1 MVCNTKNDINFTSGK
16 KQGILLLEIDKKEY
30 IILKSFRKLLRQIS
44 RRPQY
49 NQSRESQRSRGN
61 ALEEIDQELDISGS
75 IGTIPK

>member
-16 KQGILLLEIDKKEY
+16 KQGILLLEIDKKEC

-49 NQSRESQRSRGN
+49 NQSRES
-61 ALEEIDQELDISGS
+61 
-75 IGTIPK
+75 

>member
-44 RRPQY
+44 QSPQY
-49 NQSRESQRSRGN
+49 NQRRESQRSRAN
-61 ALEEIDQELDISGS
+61 AYEETDQELDISGS